1 MVRCCS
7 DALCSAI
14 FFITKVDEGGEVY
27 NYLSVKRMSTLKLS
41 DKEID
46 RNLFSPH

>member
-7 DALCSAI
+7 DVVCSAI
-14 FFITKVDEGGEVY
+14 FFITKVGEGGEVY
-27 NYLSVKRMSTLKLS
+27 HYLSVKRMSTLELS
-41 DKEID
+41 DKQTD